1 MTLGHYM
8 LTDTRDNHLSAFQSV
23 LNEILGHVSELAN
36 KINRSQVNAMLNT
49 ILEAKKVFVIGA
61 GRSGLVAKAFAMR
74 LMHLG
79 YEVFVIGESTTP
91 PIFGRDVLIS
101 ISGSG
106 ETDYVKLIAQTAKKR
121 KAVVVGI
128 TSYPESSLGKLADI
142 LVELPGRTELVG
154 GTDYIERQLEGFHE
168 PLSPLGTIFELTSL
182 LFLDAFIVEL
192 MQELGVT
199 EKYLRRRHAN
209 LE

>member
-1 MTLGHYM
+1 M
-8 LTDTRDNHLSAFQSV
+8 LTDTEDNGLNAFKSV
-23 LNEILGHVSELAN
+23 LNEILEHVKDVSKGIN
-36 KINRSQVNAMLNT
+36 KEQVNAMLNT
-49 ILEAKKVFVIGA
+49 VLEAKKVFVVGA

-79 YEVFVIGESTTP
+79 YEVFVIGETTTP
-91 PIFGRDVLIS
+91 PIFAGDVLIC

-106 ETDYVKLIAQTAKKR
+106 ETDYVKLISQTAQKR
-121 KAVVVGI
+121 KAIVIGL
-128 TSYPESSLGKLADI
+128 TSYPKSFIGKSADV
-142 LVELPGRTELVG
+142 LVELPGRTKLIG
-154 GTDYIERQLEGFHE
+154 GTDYMERQLEGFHE
-168 PLSPLGTIFELTSL
+168 PLSPLGTLFELTCL

-199 EKYLRRRHAN
+199 EKYLKRRHAN